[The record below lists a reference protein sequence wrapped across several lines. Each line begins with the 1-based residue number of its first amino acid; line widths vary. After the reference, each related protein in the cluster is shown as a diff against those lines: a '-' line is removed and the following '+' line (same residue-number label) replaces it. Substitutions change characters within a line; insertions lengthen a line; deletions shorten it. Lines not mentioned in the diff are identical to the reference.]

1 MTFFSIS
8 KNGFR
13 SSWST
18 SDLLAIASD
27 RIARFFNKSRATWA
41 VALAISE
48 AFYRVWHAGHLRVV
62 LDGKSSQKYP
72 VKARFPQGSFY
83 GPILAP
89 FLVINN
95 LFDDTICDIAGFN
108 SAFQKW
114 LLSFFQWK

>member
-1 MTFFSIS
+1 MTFFPIS

-18 SDLLAIASD
+18 SDLLAIVSD
-27 RIARFFNKSRATWA
+27 RIARFLNKSRATWA

-72 VKARFPQGSFY
+72 VKARFPQGSIY

-89 FLVINN
+89 FLAIND

-114 LLSFFQWK
+114 LLSFFRWK